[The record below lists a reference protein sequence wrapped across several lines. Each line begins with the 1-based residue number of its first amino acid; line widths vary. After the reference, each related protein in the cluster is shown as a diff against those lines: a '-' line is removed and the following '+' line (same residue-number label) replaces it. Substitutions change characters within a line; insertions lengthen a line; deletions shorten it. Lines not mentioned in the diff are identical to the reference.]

1 MHDMLSCYWLS
12 QEQSNCGRR
21 LRGDRT
27 DLREFPNCKN
37 FGFSLSFFSSPPRS
51 FHGLMGFLSGHV
63 SWDFITIFL
72 LCSSHYFESYSFIK
86 HEDGPLSCLAEES
99 RCHFSLMS
107 PLWCHQ
113 SWLWRW
119 RKGNEGFHGILFLA
133 AWVNHHIWDTI

>member
-12 QEQSNCGRR
+12 QEQSSCGRR

-72 LCSSHYFESYSFIK
+72 LCSSHYFESYFFIK